1 MPNTLW
7 GAIYNQETVIASAR
21 CCFALDSNHNDDSF
35 DYKIMVGVLNANV
48 ESGQIVGIKSF
59 QIHPDSH
66 SGSQCNGS
74 MIFVSLLCKGI
85 SLDPNGPEADERC
98 QVSGWGLLHVS
109 KLMQIQISIQSK

>member
-1 MPNTLW
+1 M
-7 GAIYNQETVIASAR
+7 IASAR

-66 SGSQCNGS
+66 SGSQWFNDICV
-74 MIFVSLLCKGI
+74 IALDASLVFNDIVKGI

-109 KLMQIQISIQSK
+109 KLMQIQISIQ